1 MGCKSVTLDLRFN
14 TVMNIRADK
23 DIPANAENMVKFS
36 DIPNLAGGHTL
47 VMGDQTYTVGNG
59 LTVVGDELIWKFVRT
74 PFGTTTKIIGNIQ
87 STSLLA
93 GEYYKLNLILYFE

>member
-59 LTVVGDELIWKFVRT
+59 LEIVGDDILWTYTRGQFTTKVVGKLENNATSYYRI
-74 PFGTTTKIIGNIQ
+74 KITLWLQ
-87 STSLLA
+87 
-93 GEYYKLNLILYFE
+93 